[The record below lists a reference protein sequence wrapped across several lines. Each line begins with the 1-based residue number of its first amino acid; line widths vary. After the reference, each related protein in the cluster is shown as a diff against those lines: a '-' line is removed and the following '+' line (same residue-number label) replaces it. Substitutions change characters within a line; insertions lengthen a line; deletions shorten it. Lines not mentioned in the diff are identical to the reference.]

1 MNRLTDLQRKRFC
14 RYAEVFQSDEKIVHE
29 INAILPGIFDNEN
42 IDVKALDSPSYSEEN
57 KILAYTKV
65 KVYRAIQ

>member
-14 RYAEVFQSDEKIVHE
+14 RYAEVFRSDAKIVHE
-29 INAILPGIFDNEN
+29 INAILPGIFDNKN
-42 IDVKALDSPSYSEEN
+42 IDVKALDCPSYNEEN